1 MAKNNLAAQWWKT
14 REATPGKEIEA
25 ITRQMLDFS
34 PRLKKL
40 AGVPCQVYV
49 RIAANDAN
57 R

>member
-40 AGVPCQVYV
+40 AGVPC
-49 RIAANDAN
+49 RSMFAF
-57 R
+57 